1 MVSTMRLTTLYN
13 EAIENPVTFT
23 TFDDDGRV
31 TISANVGRTNVGNII
46 VEQLMN
52 VYWMFEDDMS
62 EDEYDELFPD
72 DTFLRIEHLFVPDD
86 YKDKGYGKALVAQ
99 AIQYAKEIGENIIYL
114 NASPMGSSGLNINNL
129 VNFYKSFG
137 FKILPHSDKWSN
149 NKEMILKL

>member
-1 MVSTMRLTTLYN
+1 MVSTMKLTTLYN
-13 EAIENPVTFT
+13 EAIENPITFT

-31 TISANVGRTNVGNII
+31 TISAHVGRTNVGNII

-99 AIQYAKEIGENIIYL
+99 AIQYAKEIGEKIIYL

-129 VNFYKSFG
+129 TNFYKSFG
-137 FKILPHSDKWSN
+137 FQILPHSDKWSN